1 MSQRVKNL
9 PGFSLAHLPLI
20 LFTIFFGYF
29 FAFPIGKVIYLA
41 FMSNE
46 NQFTL
51 DNFTSA
57 IKFPYSAGFLGSLR
71 LGLISASLASLPGAF
86 AAYII
91 DSRGSARVKN
101 VIAAMNGVLAN
112 TGGIPL
118 AFAFTA
124 AIGINGYLTFLLKN
138 IGIDIYAGKFALGTF
153 TGIVIVY
160 LYFQIPLMII
170 VFSPAISIIR
180 KESREAAMSLGANSF
195 QFWRFI
201 GIPLLLPSFVASFLL
216 LFANGFSAYA
226 TANALTV
233 GNVPLTPLQIAGLLN
248 GNVSANQ
255 VNLGKALAVL
265 MIIISAAAIIPY
277 LIIQRRVQRWR

>member
-1 MSQRVKNL
+1 MSQRVKHL
-9 PGFSLAHLPLI
+9 PRFSLAHLPLL
-20 LFTIFFGYF
+20 LFIAFFGYF
-29 FAFPIGKVIYLA
+29 FAYPIGKVIFLA
-41 FMSNE
+41 FMSNDHK
-46 NQFTL
+46 FTL
-51 DNFTSA
+51 DNFATA
-57 IKFPYSAGFLGSLR
+57 IKFPYSAGFKGSLR
-71 LGLISASLASLPGAF
+71 LGLISAALSAIPGAY

-91 DSRGSARVKN
+91 DSKGNARIKN

-124 AIGINGYLTFLLKN
+124 AIGINGYLTLLLKN
-138 IGIDIYAGKFALGTF
+138 AGIDIYAGHFALGTF

-160 LYFQIPLMII
+160 LYFQVPLMII
-170 VFSPAISIIR
+170 VFTPAISVIR
-180 KESREAAMSLGANSF
+180 KEWQEAAKNLGAKSS

-201 GIPLLLPSFVASFLL
+201 GFPLLFPSFIASFLL

-248 GNVSANQ
+248 GNVSAGQ
-255 VNLGKALAVL
+255 ANLGKSLAVM
-265 MIIISAAAIIPY
+265 MILISASAIIPY
-277 LIIQRRVQRWR
+277 LVIQNRVQKWR

>member
-1 MSQRVKNL
+1 MPNDHK
-9 PGFSLAHLPLI
+9 
-20 LFTIFFGYF
+20 
-29 FAFPIGKVIYLA
+29 
-41 FMSNE
+41 
-46 NQFTL
+46 FTL
-51 DNFTSA
+51 DNFATA
-57 IKFPYSAGFLGSLR
+57 IKFPYSAGFKGSLG
-71 LGLISASLASLPGAF
+71 LGLISAALSAIPGAY

-91 DSRGSARVKN
+91 DSKGNARIKN

-124 AIGINGYLTFLLKN
+124 AIGINGYLTLLLKN
-138 IGIDIYAGKFALGTF
+138 VGIDIYAGHFALGTF

-160 LYFQIPLMII
+160 LYFQVPLMII
-170 VFSPAISIIR
+170 VFTPAISVIR
-180 KESREAAMSLGANSF
+180 KEWREAAKNLGANST

-201 GIPLLLPSFVASFLL
+201 GFPLLFPSFIASFLL

-248 GNVSANQ
+248 GNVSAGQ
-255 VNLGKALAVL
+255 ANLGKSLAVM
-265 MIIISAAAIIPY
+265 MILISASAIIPY
-277 LIIQRRVQRWR
+277 LVIQNRVQKWR